1 MSRTTP
7 LTVTLPDDLDAF
19 IRERVAAGRFASPSD
34 AVRAAVALLERAER
48 EGELTR
54 DEIRREILIGIEQA
68 EAGHVR
74 DAEKAFQDIRHADGP
89 LRPRPS

>member
-34 AVRAAVALLERAER
+34 AIREAIALLERHER
-48 EGELTR
+48 DVETTREELR
-54 DEIRREILIGIEQA
+54 HQILVGIEQV
-68 EAGHVR
+68 EAGQVR
-74 DAEKAFQDIRHADGP
+74 DGEFAFREIREK
-89 LRPRPS
+89 LRRR

>member
-34 AVRAAVALLERAER
+34 AVRVAVALLERTER
-48 EGELTR
+48 EGDLTR
-54 DEIRREILIGIEQA
+54 DEIRREILVGIEQV

-74 DAEKAFQDIRHADGP
+74 DGEKAFQDIRQKLG
-89 LRPRPS
+89 LR